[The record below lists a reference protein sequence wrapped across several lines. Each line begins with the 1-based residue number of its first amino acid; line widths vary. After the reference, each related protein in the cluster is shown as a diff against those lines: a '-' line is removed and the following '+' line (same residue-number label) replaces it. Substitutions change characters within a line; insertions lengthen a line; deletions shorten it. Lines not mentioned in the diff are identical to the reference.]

1 MYNSFWI
8 NENTRRFEIQLLVV
22 GYRELFAEEADTAEV
37 GLVEVVVRTLLG
49 FAGIDL
55 CFVVAGTLDMVLV
68 AVVEPQ
74 VQMVK
79 LDQGL
84 LREQWAC
91 AGRPD

>member
-22 GYRELFAEEADTAEV
+22 GYRELFAEVDTAEV

-74 VQMVK
+74 VQTVK

-84 LREQWAC
+84 LREQWAY